1 MNTKPIILAIETATS
16 SCSVAINTE
25 QGVCLR
31 HEVGSNVHS
40 KVLLSMVSD
49 VLSEAGIEARD
60 IDAVAVG
67 QGPGSFTGLRIGV
80 GVAQGIAYGV
90 GAPMIGVSSLDALAN
105 QCDDEQGAVIAGID
119 ARMGEVYWCEYLKTQ
134 QGVQRIGELKVSP
147 PEDIVSS
154 GTSKVQLLGN
164 AWAEYSDQLTES
176 LMNNASVNQA
186 QTYPMAD
193 ALLALAQNAYQR
205 GELISAVDFAPE
217 YVRNDVAKKSSKK
230 AFK

>member
-1 MNTKPIILAIETATS
+1 MKPNPIILAIETATS
-16 SCSVAINTE
+16 CCSVALNYKSQTYT
-25 QGVCLR
+25 R
-31 HEVGSNVHS
+31 DEVGNNIHS
-40 KVLLSMVSD
+40 KVLLSMVAE
-49 VLSEAGIEARD
+49 VLNEAHLTSGD
-60 IDAVAVG
+60 LDAVTVG

-80 GVAQGIAYGV
+80 GVAQGLAYGADV
-90 GAPMIGVSSLDALAN
+90 PMIGVSSLDALAN
-105 QCDDEQGAVIAGID
+105 QCDEQGAVIAGID
-119 ARMGEVYWCEYLKTQ
+119 ARMDEVYWCEYLKTQ

-193 ALLALAQNAYQR
+193 ALLVLAQKAYQR